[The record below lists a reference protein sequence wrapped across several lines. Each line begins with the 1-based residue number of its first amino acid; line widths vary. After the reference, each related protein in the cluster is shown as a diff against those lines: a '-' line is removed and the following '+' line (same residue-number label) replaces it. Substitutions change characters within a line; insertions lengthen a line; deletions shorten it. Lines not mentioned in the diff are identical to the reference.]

1 MTLASSGVTTEG
13 PLSGAAEA
21 VVEVLGAEGLSG
33 GGVHATVNAA
43 IGTSTAKIRQRRRML
58 SLLFGFGRMPR
69 LWVGAELRRLLDVI
83 VGGGVGV
90 DVLLGAEHEEE
101 HHPADR

>member
-1 MTLASSGVTTEG
+1 MTLASRGVTTEG
-13 PLSGAAEA
+13 ALSGAAEA

-33 GGVHATVNAA
+33 VGMHATVNAA
-43 IGTSTAKIRQRRRML
+43 IPASTAKIRQRRRML
-58 SLLFGFGRMPR
+58 PLLLGFGLMPR

-90 DVLLGAEHEEE
+90 DVLLGAEYEEE
-101 HHPADR
+101 HPPADR